1 MNFYDLSAKLR
12 AIEENAP
19 VAEKPFV
26 GNHTLVAPRP
36 DGKFDVMDSASGNAH
51 IVGTYDTLAQANEA
65 AKSNDE
71 ISTKVVATMKE
82 QVSNECGDM
91 MPMPMM
97 SHASQQQDSVTMNVS
112 MNGSG
117 PGGIKDLMAILR
129 NIEQSAEHDHAE
141 PMIAQPHGMD
151 GDVDIVLG
159 TADEDML
166 SNADADESYG
176 NSAPGGSDAHTYG
189 IDSVTRKGDDM
200 HSKGDVKR
208 LRVNGGENPLQEGL
222 VERLSA
228 MYQAIKET
236 DEPLTRRVTM
246 NPDGSTSGGLQ
257 VTPAD
262 PNRPV
267 DPRKQAMR
275 QAQDQSEQ
283 AYNAW
288 LKTRPARADGSLM
301 QANLKKDDVAR
312 VLAGEDPN
320 SVITGRSSTGAFG
333 SDPAQ
338 YRALAQ
344 QYLAWLAKM
353 PPKFNPLDEAAK
365 RTMSRAAKGYMKYGK
380 KGMKALADAGREGK
394 DLEPIQ
400 DKFNKYK
407 EGYNPNSVDAEHRR
421 SLEKSHEDSLKKKAD
436 DGDESAKKRLQALKD
451 KKERMRND
459 YNDRMER

>member
-12 AIEENAP
+12 AIEESS
-19 VAEKPFV
+19 VA
-26 GNHTLVAPRP
+26 
-36 DGKFDVMDSASGNAH
+36 
-51 IVGTYDTLAQANEA
+51 
-65 AKSNDE
+65 
-71 ISTKVVATMKE
+71 
-82 QVSNECGDM
+82 ECGDM

-97 SHASQQQDSVTMNVS
+97 SHAPQQQDSVTMNVS

-117 PGGIKDLMAILR
+117 AGGIKDLMSILR

-208 LRVNGGENPLQEGL
+208 LRVNGGENPLQEAL

-228 MYQAIKET
+228 MYQEIKE
-236 DEPLTRRVTM
+236 
-246 NPDGSTSGGLQ
+246 
-257 VTPAD
+257 
-262 PNRPV
+262 
-267 DPRKQAMR
+267 
-275 QAQDQSEQ
+275 
-283 AYNAW
+283 
-288 LKTRPARADGSLM
+288 
-301 QANLKKDDVAR
+301 
-312 VLAGEDPN
+312 
-320 SVITGRSSTGAFG
+320 
-333 SDPAQ
+333 
-338 YRALAQ
+338 
-344 QYLAWLAKM
+344 AKG
-353 PPKFNPLDEAAK
+353 K
-365 RTMSRAAKGYMKYGK
+365 RTMSRAAKGIKKYGK
-380 KGMKALADAGREGK
+380 KGMKKLADLGREGASEEEMDAARD
-394 DLEPIQ
+394 DL
-400 DKFNKYK
+400 DRYN

-436 DGDESAKKRLQALKD
+436 DGDESANKRLQALKD

-459 YNDRMER
+459 HNDRMER

>member
-12 AIEENAP
+12 AIEESS
-19 VAEKPFV
+19 VA
-26 GNHTLVAPRP
+26 
-36 DGKFDVMDSASGNAH
+36 
-51 IVGTYDTLAQANEA
+51 
-65 AKSNDE
+65 
-71 ISTKVVATMKE
+71 
-82 QVSNECGDM
+82 ECGDM
-91 MPMPMM
+91 MPMPMI
-97 SHASQQQDSVTMNVS
+97 SHAPQQQDSVTMNVS

-117 PGGIKDLMAILR
+117 AGGIKDLMSILR

-141 PMIAQPHGMD
+141 PMIAQPHSMD

-208 LRVNGGENPLQEGL
+208 LRVNGGENPLQEAL

-228 MYQAIKET
+228 MYQEIKE
-236 DEPLTRRVTM
+236 
-246 NPDGSTSGGLQ
+246 
-257 VTPAD
+257 
-262 PNRPV
+262 
-267 DPRKQAMR
+267 
-275 QAQDQSEQ
+275 
-283 AYNAW
+283 
-288 LKTRPARADGSLM
+288 
-301 QANLKKDDVAR
+301 
-312 VLAGEDPN
+312 
-320 SVITGRSSTGAFG
+320 
-333 SDPAQ
+333 
-338 YRALAQ
+338 
-344 QYLAWLAKM
+344 AKG
-353 PPKFNPLDEAAK
+353 K
-365 RTMSRAAKGYMKYGK
+365 RTMSRAAKGYEKYGK
-380 KGMKALADAGREGK
+380 KGMMALAKAGREGK

-421 SLEKSHEDSLKKKAD
+421 SLEKSHEDSLKKKAN

-459 YNDRMER
+459 HNDRMER

>member
-12 AIEENAP
+12 AIEESS
-19 VAEKPFV
+19 VA
-26 GNHTLVAPRP
+26 
-36 DGKFDVMDSASGNAH
+36 
-51 IVGTYDTLAQANEA
+51 
-65 AKSNDE
+65 
-71 ISTKVVATMKE
+71 
-82 QVSNECGDM
+82 ECGDM

-97 SHASQQQDSVTMNVS
+97 SHAPQQQDSVTMNVS

-117 PGGIKDLMAILR
+117 AGGIKDLMSILR

-228 MYQAIKET
+228 MYQSIKET
-236 DEPLTRRVTM
+236 STINGRVQDPKELVWKQTSMSYEEAVKKYGKDHVKDKGKNRHGNQIIDVKVPL
-246 NPDGSTSGGLQ
+246 G
-257 VTPAD
+257 
-262 PNRPV
+262 
-267 DPRKQAMR
+267 
-275 QAQDQSEQ
+275 
-283 AYNAW
+283 
-288 LKTRPARADGSLM
+288 
-301 QANLKKDDVAR
+301 
-312 VLAGEDPN
+312 
-320 SVITGRSSTGAFG
+320 
-333 SDPAQ
+333 
-338 YRALAQ
+338 
-344 QYLAWLAKM
+344 
-353 PPKFNPLDEAAK
+353 EAAK
-365 RTMSRAAKGYMKYGK
+365 RTMSRAAKGIMKYGK
-380 KGMKALADAGREGK
+380 KGMKALADAGRNGE

-407 EGYNPNSVDAEHRR
+407 
-421 SLEKSHEDSLKKKAD
+421 
-436 DGDESAKKRLQALKD
+436 
-451 KKERMRND
+451 
-459 YNDRMER
+459 